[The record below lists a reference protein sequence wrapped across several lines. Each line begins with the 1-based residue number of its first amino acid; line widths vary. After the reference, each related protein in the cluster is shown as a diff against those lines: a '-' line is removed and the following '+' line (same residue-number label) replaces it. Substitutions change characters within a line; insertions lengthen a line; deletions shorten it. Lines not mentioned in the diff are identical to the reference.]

1 MEKILGQA
9 LKNEREMRGISLA
22 DIAAETRIGTR
33 FLEAMENEQ
42 FDMFPGTFYIHYYI
56 KNYLKACGADDT
68 AFFNTYGDYLKNILK
83 KGVELPPE
91 QYLNKMSY
99 VKIRQSK
106 KILVA
111 GTLLA
116 ILGAIFYF
124 FLGPPRLADRVFSGW
139 EAAAFDFPAIANDL
153 LLPGEDFCL
162 AAPPVNARMTFTAP
176 CWLQLWRGGEKVA
189 EKTFRPGE
197 TFSLSGYQLTM
208 IVANPAGLRLTL
220 NGREVSYFRSSPIAV
235 KLVVNPENL
244 DEILRR

>member
-33 FLEAMENEQ
+33 FLEAMEDEQ

-83 KGVELPPE
+83 KGGELPPE

-99 VKIRQSK
+99 VKIRHSK
-106 KILVA
+106 RILAA
-111 GTLLA
+111 GALLA
-116 ILGAIFYF
+116 VLAVLFYF
-124 FLGPPRLADRVFSGW
+124 FLGPPRLWNKVFAGR
-139 EAAAFDFPAIANDL
+139 EEVAFNFPAFANDL
-153 LLPGEDFCL
+153 LLPGVDFCL
-162 AAPPVNARMTFTAP
+162 TVPPIRARMTFTAP
-176 CWLQLWRGGEKVA
+176 CWLQLWRGSEKVV

-197 TFSLSGYQLTM
+197 TFSLNGYQLAL
-208 IVANPAGLRLTL
+208 IIANPAGLRLTL
-220 NGREVSYFRSSPIAV
+220 NDREVSYFRSSPSAL
-235 KLVVNPENL
+235 KLVINPENL

>member
-42 FDMFPGTFYIHYYI
+42 FDIFPGTFYIHYYI
-56 KNYLKACGADDT
+56 KNYLMACGADET

-83 KGVELPPE
+83 KGSELPPE

-99 VKIRQSK
+99 VKIRHSQ
-106 KILVA
+106 KIVATVALLTVLVA
-111 GTLLA
+111 L
-116 ILGAIFYF
+116 FFF
-124 FLGPPRLADRVFSGW
+124 FLGPPRLWDKVFAGR
-139 EAAAFDFPAIANDL
+139 EEPAFDFPAFANDL
-153 LLPGEDFCL
+153 LLPAVDFCL
-162 AAPPVNARMTFTAP
+162 TVPPIRARLAFTAP
-176 CWLQLWRGGEKVA
+176 CWLQLWRGSEKVA

-197 TFSLSGYQLTM
+197 TFFLNGYQLALV
-208 IVANPAGLRLTL
+208 IANPAGLRLML
-220 NGREVSYFRSSPIAV
+220 NDREVSYFRNSPNAI
-235 KLVVNPENL
+235 KLVVTPDNL

>member
-9 LKNEREMRGISLA
+9 LRKEREMRGISLA

-33 FLEAMENEQ
+33 FLEAMEDEQ
-42 FDMFPGTFYIHYYI
+42 FDLFPGTFYIHYYI

-68 AFFNTYGDYLKNILK
+68 AFFNTYGDYLKNVLK
-83 KGVELPPE
+83 KGEAIPPE

-99 VKIRQSK
+99 IKIRQSK
-106 KILVA
+106 KILA
-111 GTLLA
+111 ALALLA
-116 ILGAIFYF
+116 VLGSFFYL
-124 FLGPPRLADRVFSGW
+124 FLGPPRLGDKFFADR
-139 EAAAFDFPAIANDL
+139 EEAAFDFPAFANDL

-162 AAPPVNARMTFTAP
+162 TGPPISARMTFAAP
-176 CWLQLWRGGEKVA
+176 CWLQLWRGTEKVA

-197 TFSLSGYQLTM
+197 TFSLNGYQLAL
-208 IVANPAGLRLTL
+208 IIANPAGLRLTL
-220 NGREVSYFRSSPIAV
+220 NGREVSYLRRSPLAL